1 MLFTQVSGELAQ
13 YCKKTDWWT
22 QDDEI
27 FPGWP
32 DEQKGKRA
40 CYFPFAWQL
49 FSKCQRNSIPINKK
63 TFRISLHVGGVAPS
77 FSGDR
82 EAHSIIFCQVHRM
95 FYNWR
100 EALQLACKQK
110 TLVDGQMVNHNRRVK
125 HGCLKEWKKFTL
137 KCRAEK
143 HRNQTVTSKVQL
155 ILMTSFPF
163 SVFSGTQ
170 LCERQLKLTRY

>member
-1 MLFTQVSGELAQ
+1 
-13 YCKKTDWWT
+13 
-22 QDDEI
+22 
-27 FPGWP
+27 
-32 DEQKGKRA
+32 
-40 CYFPFAWQL
+40 
-49 FSKCQRNSIPINKK
+49 
-63 TFRISLHVGGVAPS
+63 
-77 FSGDR
+77 
-82 EAHSIIFCQVHRM
+82 M
-95 FYNWR
+95 FYKWR

-155 ILMTSFPF
+155 ILMTSFLF